1 MNKILNQGRRAME
14 SNEYYL
20 ELKHANNVAY
30 FNFKDFQKEGVTINL
45 KVNRTINMLRY
56 SNIEYISQMANQE
69 VEMRTG
75 ITDMTINL
83 TGLAIGPLDGT
94 TINCI
99 KKDSLLDIRNITIK
113 YPTTRRQGK
122 GIQVRKR
129 FGYVFED
136 SEVFYHQSDG
146 SNYYRFNGLPI
157 KPKFRI
163 NEEQIKNL
171 NPDIYPKVVYWIY
184 DIEKDKYNMET
195 YENVKMYHYQ
205 ENIRYMNAHVF
216 DQITG
221 LLHKKL
227 NSILEANVDLQT
239 QKVELMV
246 ELFNTFNR
254 IMMTT
259 EQKRTLLINYYLK
272 NKTIEDS
279 KIVEEVEHIELPTY
293 EAPPKEHIY
302 KMKIDAT
309 NPLNIKELTVLTAY
323 SGEITEIDENALNA
337 VESQCQ
343 HENEWKELRTSK
355 R

>member
-1 MNKILNQGRRAME
+1 
-14 SNEYYL
+14 
-20 ELKHANNVAY
+20 
-30 FNFKDFQKEGVTINL
+30 
-45 KVNRTINMLRY
+45 
-56 SNIEYISQMANQE
+56 MANQE

-83 TGLAIGPLDGT
+83 TGLAIGPFDGT

-113 YPTTRRQGK
+113 YPTTEGK
-122 GIQVRKR
+122 VKEFKSENGLDMFLKIVKY
-129 FGYVFED
+129 FIINPMEVIITD
-136 SEVFYHQSDG
+136 S
-146 SNYYRFNGLPI
+146 NGLPI

-337 VESQCQ
+337 VEGHVNMKMNGRNS
-343 HENEWKELRTSK
+343 NFKKIMLTNITLF
-355 R
+355 